1 MDEYR
6 FVTRFTVTADPG
18 ASFATA
24 LDVQRWVGG
33 WPEATDARV
42 LEVGRADG
50 LGRRGQA
57 RLQAPLRLYR
67 LAIEVEV
74 TAVHAPRWFTV
85 VTRGDLRG
93 DGRWTFEPAGDGA
106 TAVVFD
112 WSLRVRHPWL
122 VTVGALAR
130 PLLVTAHHRAV
141 RRGVEAF
148 AHALDAEV
156 VACRSELADGTPE
169 VSPG

>member
-1 MDEYR
+1 MDDYR

-18 ASFATA
+18 TSFATA
-24 LDVQRWVGG
+24 LDVQRWVGA
-33 WPEATDARV
+33 WPEAADARV

-57 RLQAPLRLYR
+57 RLYAPLNLYR
-67 LAIEVEV
+67 LDIEVEI
-74 TAVHAPRWFTV
+74 TAVDAPRWFTV

-93 DGRWTFEPAGDGA
+93 DGRWTFEPTDGGA

-112 WSLRVRHPWL
+112 WALRVRHPWL
-122 VTVGALAR
+122 AAVGTLAR

-141 RRGVEAF
+141 RRGVGAF

-156 VACRSELADGTPE
+156 VTCRSELVDGPRG